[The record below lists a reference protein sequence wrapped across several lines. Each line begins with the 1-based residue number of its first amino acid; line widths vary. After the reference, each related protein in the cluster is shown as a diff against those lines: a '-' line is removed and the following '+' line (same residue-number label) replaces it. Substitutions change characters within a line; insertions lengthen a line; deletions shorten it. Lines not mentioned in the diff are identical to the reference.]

1 MLKDS
6 VIVQMYRKALCVLNC
21 GAPIGDLLLRLW
33 IANIFW
39 KAGLAKIANIDST
52 MYLFE
57 YEYAVPIIPFELA
70 AYMAIAAE
78 LLLPILLVLGF
89 ATRLSAAALFAF
101 NFVAVISY
109 PSLNAAGIAQHQL
122 WGIMLLIPL
131 FHGAGAISIDHF
143 IKKRFAQ

>member
-6 VIVQMYRKALCVLNC
+6 FIVQYYRKALCILNC

-33 IANIFW
+33 IANVFW
-39 KAGLAKIANIDST
+39 KAGLTKIANIDTT

-70 AYMAIAAE
+70 AYMSIVAE
-78 LLLPILLVLGF
+78 LVLPILLVLGF
-89 ATRLSAAALFAF
+89 ATRMTAAALFVF

-109 PSLNAAGIAQHQL
+109 PTLNAAGIAQHQL
-122 WGIMLLIPL
+122 WGVMLLIPL
-131 FHGAGAISIDHF
+131 LHGAGAISLDHF
-143 IKKRFAQ
+143 INKRYPK

>member
-6 VIVQMYRKALCVLNC
+6 VIVQMYRKLLCVLNC

-78 LLLPILLVLGF
+78 LVLPILLVLGL
-89 ATRLSAAALFAF
+89 ATRLSAGALFVF

-109 PSLNAAGIAQHQL
+109 PTLNAAGIAQHQL

-131 FHGAGAISIDHF
+131 LHGAGAISIDHF